1 MTQQDS
7 EPLVSI
13 ICINYKNSSVTCELL
28 QTIALLSFKNLE
40 IIIVDNES
48 IIDVSNQFLSI
59 IPEVI
64 YVRSEK
70 NLGFA
75 GGNNLGISRA
85 IGEFLFF
92 VNNDTELTP
101 NCIQPLVG
109 LLKRNSTI
117 GMVSPQINFYFD
129 KQIIQYAGF
138 TDINAYT
145 GRNVSIGYLEKDKGQ
160 YNIAKPTSF
169 AHGAAMM
176 IPKQAIQKVGLMPE
190 LYFLYYEELDW
201 CCKFKN
207 AGFQIYFEPNSLVYH
222 KESVSVGNF
231 SPLKVFYNTRNRI
244 IFMRRN
250 VSKVKY
256 YIFIIFYHIFVI
268 PKTLFNFLINKNFA
282 LITPFLKGYLKGLAF
297 TSIN

>member
-1 MTQQDS
+1 MTQQYS